1 MAKRKKSRRDPA
13 HVATDRAIEAYAE
26 SVRPIYARADARCA
40 EILAEHLKPRLEEYN
55 AKREAFRNGT
65 LSRQEFRTWVS
76 LELLGEE
83 WQRVLER
90 LTEAQTA
97 ANKLAIEG
105 LNEATLPVIAEN
117 YNYGTWQVESADD

>member
-1 MAKRKKSRRDPA
+1 MAKRKKSRRDSA

-40 EILAEHLKPRLEEYN
+40 EILAEFLKPRLEEYN
-55 AKREAFRNGT
+55 AKRKAFKNGA

-105 LNEATLPVIAEN
+105 LNEATLPVIVEN
-117 YNYGTWQVESADD
+117 YNYGAWQVESADD